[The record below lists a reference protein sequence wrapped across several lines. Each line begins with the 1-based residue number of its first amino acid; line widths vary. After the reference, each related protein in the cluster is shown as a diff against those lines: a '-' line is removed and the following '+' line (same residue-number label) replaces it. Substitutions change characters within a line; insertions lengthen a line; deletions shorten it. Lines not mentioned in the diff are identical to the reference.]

1 MQRRRFLL
9 LGLSILAGLLV
20 QSARSPLAEEPVTVF
35 AAASLTDA
43 LTGIGERYRAEGGGP
58 LRFSFAA
65 SSTLA
70 RQIEAGAGAE
80 IFLSANS
87 RWMDRLEG
95 LGLIAPESR
104 RELLGNRLAL
114 IAPPESNP
122 TEESAD
128 LSQLPA
134 LLPEGARMVI
144 GDPAHVPAGIYAKKA
159 LTSLG
164 LWSALEAR
172 LVYAADVRGALALV
186 ERGEAALGI
195 VYATDAALLPEIKRL
210 AVFPEA
216 SHGPIR
222 YSLAIAAGAERK
234 EVMAFFDHLLSPT
247 AAETFR
253 RYGFAPLD

>member
-9 LGLSILAGLLV
+9 LGLSILAGLFV

-144 GDPAHVPAGIYAKKA
+144 GDPAHVPAGIYAKEA

-164 LWSALEAR
+164 LWSSLEAR
-172 LVYAADVRGALALV
+172 LVFAA
-186 ERGEAALGI
+186 
-195 VYATDAALLPEIKRL
+195 
-210 AVFPEA
+210 
-216 SHGPIR
+216 
-222 YSLAIAAGAERK
+222 
-234 EVMAFFDHLLSPT
+234 
-247 AAETFR
+247 
-253 RYGFAPLD
+253 

>member
-1 MQRRRFLL
+1 
-9 LGLSILAGLLV
+9 
-20 QSARSPLAEEPVTVF
+20 
-35 AAASLTDA
+35 
-43 LTGIGERYRAEGGGP
+43 
-58 LRFSFAA
+58 
-65 SSTLA
+65 
-70 RQIEAGAGAE
+70 
-80 IFLSANS
+80 
-87 RWMDRLEG
+87 
-95 LGLIAPESR
+95 
-104 RELLGNRLAL
+104 
-114 IAPPESNP
+114 
-122 TEESAD
+122 
-128 LSQLPA
+128 
-134 LLPEGARMVI
+134 
-144 GDPAHVPAGIYAKKA
+144 
-159 LTSLG
+159 
-164 LWSALEAR
+164 